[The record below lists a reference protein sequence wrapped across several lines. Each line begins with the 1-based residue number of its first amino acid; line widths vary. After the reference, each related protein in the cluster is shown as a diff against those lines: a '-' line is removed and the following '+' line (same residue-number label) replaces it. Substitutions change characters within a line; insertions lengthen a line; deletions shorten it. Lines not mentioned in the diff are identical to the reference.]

1 MRKTKIAINGFG
13 RIGRAA
19 FRILALRDDVEI
31 VGINDLTDN
40 KTLAYLLQYDSV
52 FRKYEK
58 QVSVYEDGIVVD
70 NKNYRVFSSPKPEE
84 LPWGELEVDVVL
96 ECTGRFVKDGA
107 AYAHIE
113 AGAKKVVLSAPAK
126 GDDSKVSTC
135 VLGVSEPDEEKS
147 IISNASCTTN
157 SVAPVAKVINDVF
170 GVKNAMMT
178 TIHSYTSTQKLQD
191 GPGGDYRKSRAAAQN
206 IIPTTT
212 GAAIAAT
219 KVVPEL
225 VGKFDGMAVRVP
237 TIDVSLSDFTFVLE
251 KNVTVE
257 EVNNAL
263 IEASSGYLNGI
274 LGVSD
279 EPLVSS
285 DFIGCAYS
293 GVVDLEFTKVV
304 GGNMVKVLVWYD
316 NEWGYANR
324 LTDMALKV
332 AQELN

>member
-1 MRKTKIAINGFG
+1 MKKTKIAINGFG

-40 KTLAYLLQYDSV
+40 KTLAYLLQHDSV

-58 QVSVYEDGIVVD
+58 DVSVYEEGIVVD
-70 NKNYRVFSSPKPEE
+70 EKKYKVFSSPKPQE
-84 LPWGELEVDVVL
+84 LPWGELDVDVVL

-126 GDDSKVSTC
+126 GDDSKVSTS
-135 VLGVSEPDEEKS
+135 VIGVSEPDEDKS

-157 SVAPVAKVINDVF
+157 SIAPVAKVINDVF
-170 GVKNAMMT
+170 GIKNAMMT

-191 GPGGDYRKSRAAAQN
+191 GPGGDLRKSRAAAQN

-212 GAAIAAT
+212 GAAIATT

-225 VGKFDGMAVRVP
+225 KGKFDGMAVRVP

-251 KNVTVE
+251 RNVTAE

-263 IEASSGYLNGI
+263 IEASSGYLSGV

-324 LTDMALKV
+324 LVDTALKV
-332 AQELN
+332 SQEL